1 MPSHIEH
8 VSLNSIGHSIQR
20 ALHYAFYNWT
30 REMPKSKRWFTISG
44 LIIQGYTLN
53 VILTRSLIWPFAWPA
68 GMSLYVSAF
77 IMYCIGYCIINAMLT
92 MEFLRKT
99 QLESDEAA
107 ARQIQRTLQP
117 EMPEALLGY
126 ELETSYKPFRS
137 VGGDYFDIIE
147 LPGNQVL
154 FAMADVSGKG
164 MAGALLA
171 SNIQAMV
178 RSIAGAEA
186 DPLAMATQIN
196 MHLSRYT
203 PGDRFATAVFIV
215 LNRDTGELTYINAG
229 HNYPILW
236 SSGSA
241 AYLEASG
248 VPLGMFSAVRYEAR
262 TAVLA
267 PGGALLLFTDGLT
280 DSIPGDDPQSR
291 LRDALAA
298 DPKISLSDLMALAD
312 PRPVEDDISI
322 LLVRRT
328 VK

>member
-1 MPSHIEH
+1 
-8 VSLNSIGHSIQR
+8 
-20 ALHYAFYNWT
+20 
-30 REMPKSKRWFTISG
+30 MPKSKRWLTIAG
-44 LIIQGYTLN
+44 LFIQGYALN
-53 VILTRSLIWPFAWPA
+53 VILTRAFIWPFAWPA
-68 GMSLYVSAF
+68 GVSLYVSAF
-77 IMYCIGYCIINAMLT
+77 IMYCIGYFIINAMLT

-178 RSIAGAEA
+178 RSIAGAKA

-196 MHLSRYT
+196 RHLSRYT

-215 LNRDTGELTYINAG
+215 LNRDTGELIYINAG
-229 HNYPILW
+229 HNYPIMW
-236 SSGSA
+236 SSGST

-248 VPLGMFSAVRYEAR
+248 VPLGMFAAARYEAR
-262 TAVLA
+262 KAVLA

-280 DSIPGDDPQSR
+280 DSIPVDDPQSR

-312 PRPVEDDISI
+312 LRLVEDDISI

-328 VK
+328 AD